1 MRSRETW
8 GRIPGGSW
16 IPAFAG
22 MTASARNAAATIP
35 AQASPVVPASA
46 RNAAATI
53 PAQASPVVPASARNA
68 AATIPA
74 QVSPVI
80 PAKAGIH
87 VGPRHRGIGAPSSG
101 FRILVLALAIATTG
115 GCGYQLRG
123 AVSLPSALDGIHVT
137 GPAGIGDALT
147 QMLESRGAGVRP
159 ERESAKAV
167 LWLGHER
174 FTRRVLSVDPDTG
187 KEREIELAYS
197 VAFRVAGGDG
207 EELMPEQTV
216 SLLRDYVVDADAV
229 LGKSREEDVLREE
242 MRRAA
247 AGQITRRVA
256 TALGR

>member
-1 MRSRETW
+1 
-8 GRIPGGSW
+8 
-16 IPAFAG
+16 
-22 MTASARNAAATIP
+22 MTASIRNTAATIP
-35 AQASPVVPASA
+35 AQAFPAL
-46 RNAAATI
+46 
-53 PAQASPVVPASARNA
+53 PAQAFPALPARVSPALPAQVLPAL
-68 AATIPA
+68 PA

-87 VGPRHRGIGAPSSG
+87 LGPRRRGIGTSSGG
-101 FRILVLALAIATTG
+101 FRILVLALAIVAAG

-123 AVSLPSALDGIHVT
+123 AVSLPPALDGIHVT

-147 QMLESRGAGVRP
+147 QMLESGGAGVRP

-167 LWLGHER
+167 LWLGRER
-174 FTRRVLSVDPDTG
+174 LTRRVLSVDPDTG

-216 SLLRDYVVDADAV
+216 SLLRDYVADADAV

-242 MRRAA
+242 MRRDA
-247 AGQITRRVA
+247 AGQIMRRVVA
-256 TALGR
+256 ALGR

>member
-1 MRSRETW
+1 
-8 GRIPGGSW
+8 
-16 IPAFAG
+16 
-22 MTASARNAAATIP
+22 MTASTRNTAAVI
-35 AQASPVVPASA
+35 SA
-46 RNAAATI
+46 RAF
-53 PAQASPVVPASARNA
+53 
-68 AATIPA
+68 
-74 QVSPVI
+74 PVI

-87 VGPRHRGIGAPSSG
+87 AGPRRCRIGTSSG
-101 FRILVLALAIATTG
+101 GFRNLVLALAIATAG

-123 AVSLPSALDGIHVT
+123 AVSLPPALDGIHVT

-147 QMLESRGAGVRP
+147 QMLESGGAGVRP

-167 LWLGHER
+167 LWLGREK

-207 EELMPEQTV
+207 EALMPEQTM
-216 SLLRDYVVDADAV
+216 SLLRDYAADAGAV

-242 MRRAA
+242 MRRVA
-247 AGQITRRVA
+247 AGQIMRRVA